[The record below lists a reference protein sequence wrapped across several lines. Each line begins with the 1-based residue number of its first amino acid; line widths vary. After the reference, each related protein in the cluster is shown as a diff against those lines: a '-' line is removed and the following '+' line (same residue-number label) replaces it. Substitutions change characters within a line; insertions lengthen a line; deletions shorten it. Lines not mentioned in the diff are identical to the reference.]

1 MSTLRSHS
9 VNRRSTSNSSSNFL
23 SSRRSRSLSGTAFS
37 TGSFSSSLAQ
47 TKSVIALEN
56 LRSKKRNRGKFT
68 CFHCK
73 EEIKA
78 NESHDGVFRNI
89 YRPISQGF
97 VTRAKRSNRVLSA
110 YVIISNQ
117 RDNEVEVI
125 HFQNKDSFAV
135 HSKRNGSTMNNNR
148 FMNSRKS
155 NFNHHYDKF
164 NGQSES
170 STSKIVREK

>member
-1 MSTLRSHS
+1 
-9 VNRRSTSNSSSNFL
+9 
-23 SSRRSRSLSGTAFS
+23 LSGTAFS

-56 LRSKKRNRGKFT
+56 LRSKRRRRGKFD

-78 NESHDGVFRNI
+78 SESHDGVFRNI

-97 VTRAKRSNRVLSA
+97 VTRTKRSNQVLSA

-117 RDNEVEVI
+117 KDNEIEAI
-125 HFQNKDSFAV
+125 NFQTKDSIAANSV
-135 HSKRNGSTMNNNR
+135 HLKRNGSMNPYNKY
-148 FMNSRKS
+148 MTSRKS
-155 NFNHHYDKF
+155 NFHLQNEKF
-164 NGQSES
+164 NPQSDSIS
-170 STSKIVREK
+170 SKFEKK